1 MHCSSLTPLLFE
13 LVKLNLL
20 FCCCGNALWCQT
32 SSRNRGKDRQLS
44 KQDPQ
49 GQLWGCSLQG
59 QGVFTIHLNIAG
71 DEAVLGV
78 NEGLYG
84 G

>member
-1 MHCSSLTPLLFE
+1 MVPA
-13 LVKLNLL
+13 KLEEQKEE
-20 FCCCGNALWCQT
+20 QT
-32 SSRNRGKDRQLS
+32 ALS

-71 DEAVLGV
+71 DEAVI
-78 NEGLYG
+78 EGLPVPSVPG
-84 G
+84 C